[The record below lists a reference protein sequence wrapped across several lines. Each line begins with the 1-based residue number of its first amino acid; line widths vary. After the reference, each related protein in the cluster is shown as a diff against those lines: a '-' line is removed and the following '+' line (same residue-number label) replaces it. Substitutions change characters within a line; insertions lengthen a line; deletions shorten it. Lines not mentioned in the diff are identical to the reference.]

1 MIRGNQLRSTPSA
14 RRPAALLAYA
24 LTAARGLAACSGTGI
39 PGVPTD
45 GTSTA
50 HPEPHPSTH
59 GGRSYSLEVFV
70 NGDNAR
76 LADVASVTVCLPPT
90 DGAGCPDG
98 PSLATDRLS
107 TFESGA
113 NRSTLRAGTALP
125 KRWDYI
131 QVEVNDAS
139 GVRLAKD
146 ILEAQWQLTDSEDHG
161 IGQADLT
168 IRLE

>member
-1 MIRGNQLRSTPSA
+1 MIRGNQQHHGVSA
-14 RRPAALLAYA
+14 RRPAALLACA
-24 LTAARGLAACSGTGI
+24 LAVALGPAACSGTGI

-59 GGRSYSLEVFV
+59 SGRSYSLEVFV

-76 LADVASVTVCLPPT
+76 LADVASVTVCQPPT

-98 PSLATDRLS
+98 PSLTIDRLS
-107 TFESGA
+107 KYASGA
-113 NRSTLRAGTALP
+113 TRSTLLAGTPLP
-125 KRWDYI
+125 KRWDDV

-139 GVRLAKD
+139 GERLAKD

-168 IRLE
+168 FRLE